1 MTALSH
7 TSAPTQTATSQ
18 TRVSRASVLAVGF
31 LASLS
36 GLVPAAYVLLA
47 M

>member
-7 TSAPTQTATSQ
+7 TSPQAADIRTSRFAT
-18 TRVSRASVLAVGF
+18 LAVGF
-31 LASLS
+31 LAAVS
-36 GLVPAAYVLLA
+36 GVLPAAFVLLA